1 MSLDFSD
8 NNITDFTPMDQLT
21 KFSELRTIS
30 LFMKDQKQGNV
41 TTTFLE
47 VFNNMTQLS
56 SIYVELSL
64 YSNS

>member
-1 MSLDFSD
+1 
-8 NNITDFTPMDQLT
+8 MDQLT

-64 YSNS
+64 YS